1 MDYLKF
7 CIPLICPVL
16 ISTAVQSGGIKKT
29 ESLYDNQDISE
40 AITLQ
45 PQTYVAKED
54 GLLGTG
60 YQPWLETCSRRRA

>member
-1 MDYLKF
+1 MYYLK
-7 CIPLICPVL
+7 CCMLSICMVL
-16 ISTAVQSGGIKKT
+16 FSTAVQSEGIKKT
-29 ESLYDNQDISE
+29 EPLYDDQDISE